1 MTRRPNVLALLWSG
15 KSMARIAMLQALYG
29 KAVRGK
35 VIDVGGGRSPDYLPY
50 LDMAGASPV
59 EPVDGR
65 VSGIDF
71 EKDPLPYEDASVD
84 TVILANTLE
93 HIYNHRYL
101 VGECA
106 RVLKQSGTLI
116 GFVPFFVGYHPDP
129 EDYFR
134 YTKTALE
141 RILGERFSDVLV
153 EEAGGGPFLANFNT
167 ICLSLPRFLR
177 PVAYLSHAALDAM
190 FLSLRPK
197 ARVRT
202 PLGYAFTARSPHA

>member
-1 MTRRPNVLALLWSG
+1 MTRRPDVLALLLAG
-15 KSMARIAMLQALYG
+15 KSMARIAMLQALAG

-50 LDMAGASPV
+50 LDMTGASPV
-59 EPVDGR
+59 EPVDAR

-93 HIYNHRYL
+93 HIYNHRFL

-106 RVLKQSGTLI
+106 RVLKPGGTLI

-141 RILGERFSDVLV
+141 RILGEHLGDVSV
-153 EEAGGGPFLANFNT
+153 EEAGGGPYIANFNT
-167 ICLSLPRFLR
+167 ICLSIPRILR
-177 PVAYLSHAALDAM
+177 PLTYLWYEAIDSLFLAARPHARA
-190 FLSLRPK
+190 
-197 ARVRT
+197 RT
-202 PLGYAFTARSPHA
+202 PLGYAFTARRHA